1 LNKWWFWVIVCLS
14 LVWIIDSIAVGLNEE
29 PCECAVSE
37 ESFIAV
43 CELYNGQAELSDSCG
58 ELAEMYAEE
67 LDLSFTWTDQEQ
79 LNCYSLIG

>member
-1 LNKWWFWVIVCLS
+1 MKETKEKTNVLNKWWFWVIVCLS

-37 ESFIAV
+37 ES
-43 CELYNGQAELSDSCG
+43 DSCG